1 MPEISTAR
9 EKLATVKTTPAGQA
23 SISPK
28 TTNPSN
34 AVQKPTATHMLA
46 NSHREAVATISQNST
61 VAIESVKLFLKS
73 SSIS

>member
-9 EKLATVKTTPAGQA
+9 EKLATVKATPAGQA

-28 TTNPSN
+28 TTNPNN
-34 AVQKPTATHMLA
+34 AVQKPAAAHMLA
-46 NSHREAVATISQNST
+46 NSHREALATIRQNSI
-61 VAIESVKLFLKS
+61 AASERVKLFLKS

>member
-9 EKLATVKTTPAGQA
+9 EKLATVKATPAGQA

-46 NSHREAVATISQNST
+46 NSHREAVA
-61 VAIESVKLFLKS
+61 IESVKLFLKS